1 MLHHATYSRY
11 KCLCPLFSWK
21 QLIMIVKNKMQVAME
36 EKAVMSFLGAQVL
49 SGISVACSITQY
61 V

>member
-11 KCLCPLFSWK
+11 KCICPLFSWK
-21 QLIMIVKNKMQVAME
+21 KRQVAME